1 MLSDPKFLDGPPLSR
16 PALCTPSTSHRRY
29 SSQEISPR
37 LYCFHSA
44 SRSSESPDLY
54 LGRKDDHI
62 VYKTGMARHNI
73 TMPNAARA
81 SIAISPTGLSMTNPK
96 CMSCF
101 SFLSKEPPY
110 SFS

>member
-16 PALCTPSTSHRRY
+16 PDLCTPSTSHRRY

-37 LYCFHSA
+37 LYRFHSA
-44 SRSSESPDLY
+44 SRSGESADSDLV
-54 LGRKDDHI
+54 RKDDHI
-62 VYKTGMARHNI
+62 ACKTGMARHNI
-73 TMPNAARA
+73 TIPKAARA
-81 SIAISPTGLSMTNPK
+81 SNVPSPTGLSMTNPK